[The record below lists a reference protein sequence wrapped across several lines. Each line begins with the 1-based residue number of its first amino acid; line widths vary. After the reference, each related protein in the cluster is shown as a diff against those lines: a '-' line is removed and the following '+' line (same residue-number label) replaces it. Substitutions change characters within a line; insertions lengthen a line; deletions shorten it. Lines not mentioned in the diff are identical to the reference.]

1 VRLGDAE
8 PRRDLALLEV
18 PEVAKAQRLAFT
30 EVERAQAALDGE
42 TIIGGAEVVLRP
54 GGIRS
59 ICKRERR
66 PCLFRAQR
74 FGKLVLVELR
84 CGREL

>member
-1 VRLGDAE
+1 VRLRDAE
-8 PRRDLALLEV
+8 PRRDLALLEIA
-18 PEVAKAQRLAFT
+18 EVAKAQRLAFT

-42 TIIGGAEVVLRP
+42 TIIGGVEVVLRP
-54 GGIRS
+54 GGIRR
-59 ICKRERR
+59 ICKREWC
-66 PCLFRAQR
+66 PCLVRTQR